1 MRCKGSLF
9 FWKSK
14 KKEEKMTLRYELS
27 NTLLLVARRKMV
39 FTLFF
44 FRKPLLLQRIETV
57 QINMT
62 AKETRGPTTE
72 RERFAIL
79 DVLRGLALMGIVMAN
94 FPEFA
99 LWTFLSSE
107 QQAAMPSANV
117 DGVVRY
123 LQYMLVDGKFYT
135 IFSLLFG
142 IGFSLILTHHG
153 RRLFLRRMLILVLIG
168 FLHLMFIWSGDILL
182 LYAVGG
188 LLLMLF
194 VKIPDRTLLM
204 IAVLLILLPIAL
216 DALTEFGG
224 VDFAA
229 PFYSLWWQEATR
241 QGINEENFASWLRDA
256 DSYGEMFAFLMQG
269 ACERL
274 WEFVEGHRLP
284 KVLGLFI
291 LGYLAGKHRLY
302 ANLKALSQ
310 VKLSLFK
317 VQCSIP
323 QATAF
328 IGIPA
333 SVLYAWSAT
342 HNHLWGLTVHSLL
355 YTVSVIP
362 MALCYICVVCLLFLR
377 RPDAAVFRR
386 IAAPGRMAL
395 SCYIGQSLIGIIL
408 FYGLGFGL
416 GTSLGLV
423 YVELTALAVF
433 LLQILL
439 CLLWLR
445 PFRFGP
451 LEWIW
456 RLCTYGRYFPIVR

>member
-1 MRCKGSLF
+1 M
-9 FWKSK
+9 
-14 KKEEKMTLRYELS
+14 
-27 NTLLLVARRKMV
+27 
-39 FTLFF
+39 
-44 FRKPLLLQRIETV
+44 I
-57 QINMT
+57 
-62 AKETRGPTTE
+62 AKETRGPTSE

-79 DVLRGLALMGIVMAN
+79 DVLRGLALAGIVLAN

-99 LWTFLSSE
+99 LWTFLDSG
-107 QQAAMPSANV
+107 QQAAMSSADV
-117 DGVVRY
+117 DGAVRF

-142 IGFSLILTHHG
+142 IGFSLILAHHG
-153 RRLFLRRMLILVLIG
+153 RRLFLRRMVILALMG

-188 LLLMLF
+188 LLLTLL
-194 VKIPDRTLLM
+194 VKIADRTLLLT
-204 IAVLLILLPIAL
+204 AVLLILLPVAL

-229 PFYSLWWQEATR
+229 PFYDLWWQEAAR
-241 QGINEENFASWLRDA
+241 QGISEENFASWLRDA
-256 DSYGEMFAFLMQG
+256 DSYGEMFAFLVQG

-274 WEFVEGHRLP
+274 WEFVGGHRLP

-302 ANLKALSQ
+302 VHLRALSQ
-310 VKLSLFK
+310 VRLSLFK

-323 QATAF
+323 QAAAF

-333 SVLYAWSAT
+333 SMLYAWSAT
-342 HNHLWGLTVHSLL
+342 HDHLWGLTVHSLL
-355 YTVSVIP
+355 YAVSVIP
-362 MALCYICVVCLLFLR
+362 MALCYISIVGLLFLR
-377 RPDAAVFRR
+377 RPDAAVFRGV
-386 IAAPGRMAL
+386 AAPGRMAL

-408 FYGLGFGL
+408 FYGIGFGL
-416 GTSLGLV
+416 GTSFGLV

-433 LLQILL
+433 LLQMLL

-445 PFRFGP
+445 HFRFGP
-451 LEWIW
+451 LEWVW